1 MNRETLD
8 IRSGDKIL
16 DVGSGNNPNPFAT
29 VLMERFIEDKS
40 HRGFNPVQTVVGGER
55 KQLVVGDLQYI
66 PFKNK
71 SIDVVVA
78 NHVIEHVDD
87 PIKACL
93 EIQRVGKRGYI
104 ETPSPF
110 LEQGYYLTTD
120 GRSHWEK
127 HKWYV
132 INPDQ
137 NPRSSERRDISGKL
151 IFQRKDPYYFDN
163 SLHSHIMKQM
173 FYNIR
178 EHFSDNQQTNDYVN
192 KIMDKFTPS
201 MHQTIFHWENNFSVE
216 VRNEKG
222 ELE

>member
-8 IRSGDKIL
+8 VRPDDKFIL

-40 HRGFNPVQTVVGGER
+40 HRGFNPVRTDG

-71 SIDVVVA
+71 SIDVIVA

-93 EIQRVGKRGYI
+93 EIQRAGKRGYI

-127 HKWYV
+127 HRWYV
-132 INPDQ
+132 WNTDQ
-137 NPRSSERRDISGKL
+137 GPRAAERREIGKRL

-163 SLHSHIMKQM
+163 SIHSHIIKQM

-192 KIMDKFTPS
+192 KLMNFFSPS
-201 MHQTIFHWENNFSVE
+201 VHQTVFHWDTSFSVE

-222 ELE
+222 EVE